1 MLKHIVMW
9 RFLENAEGHTKE
21 ENLDIAKN
29 ILLALP
35 PLIPQVKSM
44 QVGKDVLGSDA
55 SYDMAL
61 VIEFDGIDELKQYT
75 VHPEH
80 QKVSAYIT
88 KVRESRVCCD
98 FQMD

>member
-9 RFLENAEGHTKE
+9 RFLDNAEGHTKE
-21 ENLDIAKN
+21 ENLDMAKDL
-29 ILLALP
+29 LLALP
-35 PLIPQVKSM
+35 AMIPQVKSM
-44 QVGKDVLGSDA
+44 EVGKDILRSEA

-61 VIEFDGIDELKQYT
+61 VIEFDGTEELKQYT

-80 QKVSAYIT
+80 QKVSAFIT
-88 KVRESRVCCD
+88 KVRESRVSCD